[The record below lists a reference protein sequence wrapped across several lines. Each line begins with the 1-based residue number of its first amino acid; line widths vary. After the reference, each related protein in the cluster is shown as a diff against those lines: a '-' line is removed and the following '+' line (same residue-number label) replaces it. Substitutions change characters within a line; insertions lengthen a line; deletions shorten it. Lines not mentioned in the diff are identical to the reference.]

1 MDDSYHLPHP
11 GIVDSYLTKHG
22 EQGEAA
28 WVHLQP
34 AVRVVS
40 NSS

>member
-1 MDDSYHLPHP
+1 MDDSYLSHP
-11 GIVDSYLTKHG
+11 GIADSYLPKCG

-40 NSS
+40 DSG